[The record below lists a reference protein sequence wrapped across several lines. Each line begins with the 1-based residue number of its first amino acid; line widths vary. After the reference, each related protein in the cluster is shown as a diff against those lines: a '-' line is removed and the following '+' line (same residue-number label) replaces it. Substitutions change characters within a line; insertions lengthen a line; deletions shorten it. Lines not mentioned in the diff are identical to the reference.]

1 MLWDYTQDQGHCQP
15 KRLARGW
22 LLPTAND
29 QYWSEEA
36 EKKDG
41 AGNVCQ
47 GEENGVSEAGTRA
60 RRGGAWQSQ

>member
-1 MLWDYTQDQGHCQP
+1 MLWDYTQDHKGIVSL
-15 KRLARGW
+15 RW